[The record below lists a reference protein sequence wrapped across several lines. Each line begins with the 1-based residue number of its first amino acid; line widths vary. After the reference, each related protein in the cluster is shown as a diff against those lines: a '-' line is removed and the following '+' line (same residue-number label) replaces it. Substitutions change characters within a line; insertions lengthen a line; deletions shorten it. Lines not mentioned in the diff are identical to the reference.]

1 MLTACCWKRLG
12 LEGKLQGV
20 ISALARMRAASRAS
34 VCPPSC
40 PVLCLAP
47 SSVLTWVQTRVH
59 GREAVVRGRNFRQV
73 LAHQYGSAPL
83 PRRVRAAGAG
93 VAKRITRHARA
104 HTRHGQPHS
113 VGWMQPGRTDTQHTR
128 AHLHGTAVARP
139 GESAPVTDGTVPAT
153 VALANAAAS
162 STRNMHSWTSWA

>member
-1 MLTACCWKRLG
+1 M
-12 LEGKLQGV
+12 QGV
-20 ISALARMRAASRAS
+20 ISTLARMRAASRAS

-104 HTRHGQPHS
+104 HTRHGHTALGGLDAARQS
-113 VGWMQPGRTDTQHTR
+113 SGRTDTQHTR
-128 AHLHGTAVARP
+128 AHLHGAAVARP